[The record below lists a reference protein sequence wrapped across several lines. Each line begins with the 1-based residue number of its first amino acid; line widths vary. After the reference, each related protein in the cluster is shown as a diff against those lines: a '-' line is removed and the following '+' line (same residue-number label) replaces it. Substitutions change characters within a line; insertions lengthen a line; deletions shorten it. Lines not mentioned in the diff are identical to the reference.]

1 VQIFYLIIAIA
12 IYSILI
18 WHFYRFI
25 ARRDCFKFRYKK
37 HAKLFGFLK
46 YFFIFPFFAFV
57 FFMGFSLMMLF
68 LTRNY
73 EIESVLTTAFA
84 VIVAIRITAYYS
96 EDLSKDVAKMLP
108 FALLGVFLV
117 DPSYFDFQSTIDKV
131 YSLPEFFTVAVQF
144 ILFIILVEWI
154 LRIALIIRY
163 KIFKK
168 KTRHKQ

>member
-1 VQIFYLIIAIA
+1 
-12 IYSILI
+12 
-18 WHFYRFI
+18 
-25 ARRDCFKFRYKK
+25 
-37 HAKLFGFLK
+37 
-46 YFFIFPFFAFV
+46 
-57 FFMGFSLMMLF
+57 MMLF